1 MATKKSKS
9 RRGGGKKSKKDS
21 RSATVTFT
29 ISRACAEE
37 LFIALLRV
45 LDDHPNGY
53 GKRFKGGKGG
63 FGPTRIDRG
72 LPGLDDTEGRD

>member
-1 MATKKSKS
+1 MATKKSNS

-37 LFIALLRV
+37 LYIAL
-45 LDDHPNGY
+45 
-53 GKRFKGGKGG
+53 GKGG
-63 FGPTRIDRG
+63 FGPTSEF
-72 LPGLDDTEGRD
+72 PGHDDTKGRD